1 MRTSKLYGETLITWS
16 WSFVSR
22 HLIKYINTISNVI
35 FYVLIKTKIKFSDL
49 IRRMNQHINII
60 IHSILL
66 FPTLSLGNAAQSTTE
81 MLTVVEV

>member
-1 MRTSKLYGETLITWS
+1 M
-16 WSFVSR
+16 
-22 HLIKYINTISNVI
+22 
-35 FYVLIKTKIKFSDL
+35 FSDL

-81 MLTVVEV
+81 MFTVVEVWSEAAAFYFKMSLKIKIFLSIYMANDKNSWKRSTTQQVPDMK